1 MKIEPEVVSSF
12 PHEVQVLNHVP
23 IEMRD
28 GVRLSARIWLP
39 ASAREQPVPAILEYI
54 PYRKGDFTA
63 QRDAIMHPYFAGHGY
78 AALRVDLRGSGD
90 SEGVLTDEYTP
101 AELEDGLEVLRWIAS
116 QPWCDG
122 SVGMIGKSWGGFN
135 ALQLAALSP
144 PELGAVVS
152 VCSSDDRYA
161 DDVHYM
167 GGCLLGD
174 NLSWSSVMFAYNSLP
189 PDPEVVGEAWR
200 DMWMARLEGGGLW
213 LVEWLR
219 HQRRDAYWSHGSVC
233 ESYGAVRCPV
243 FVVSGWA
250 DGYSNTVL
258 RLLSNLRVPRRG
270 LIGPWG
276 HLYPHE
282 GEPGPAIGFL
292 QECLRWWD
300 RWLRGV
306 RNGIEDE
313 PMLRV
318 WMLDSVPPRAQYA
331 HRPGRWVA
339 EPTWPSPRIVSQRYV
354 LGPNGLVHPRHGAPE
369 RELAI
374 QSPLTV
380 GLFAGKWCSYAATPD
395 LPADQR
401 QEDGGALV
409 FDSAPLE
416 RPFEIMG
423 QPSVHLELA
432 ADEPVAMVAVRLSDV
447 ARDGK
452 VTRVTYGILN
462 LAHRSG
468 DRTPEPLTPGKRYR
482 VTVDLNDVAQCF
494 PAGHRIRLSI
504 STSYWPLAWPPPR
517 PVRMLVLSGRSAL
530 DLPVRPPRPDD
541 TGLRPFG
548 PPEGAPPLR
557 TTVLEPPRYE
567 WIVKRNLGN
576 DEAMLEVLRDEGV
589 QRLEDVSLDIQRSTT
604 ERYVSIADDIDTVR
618 GVVTSVW
625 SLRRGDWRVRTFTR
639 TVLTSTP
646 THFEVRAVLD
656 AYEGD
661 KRVFAR
667 SWDEAIERDGM

>member
-1 MKIEPEVVSSF
+1 MNRPPGVAESL
-12 PHEVQVLNHVP
+12 PHHVQLHEHVP
-23 IEMRD
+23 IEMPD
-28 GVRLSARIWLP
+28 GVRLSARLWLP
-39 ASAREQPVPAILEYI
+39 DSAHDAPVPAVLEYI

-63 QRDAIMHPYFAGHGY
+63 QRDAIMHAYFAGHGY
-78 AALRVDLRGSGD
+78 AAVRVDLRGSGD
-90 SEGVLTDEYTP
+90 SEGVLTDEYT
-101 AELEDGLEVLRWIAS
+101 ARELEDGLEVLRWIAA

-135 ALQLAALSP
+135 ALQIAALGP
-144 PELGAVVS
+144 PELKGIIS

-189 PDPEVVGEAWR
+189 PDPNVVGARWR
-200 DMWMARLEGGGLW
+200 DMWMKRLEGGGLW
-213 LVEWLR
+213 LIEWLR
-219 HQRRDAYWSHGSVC
+219 HQRRDPYWSHGSVC
-233 ESYGAVRCPV
+233 EHYAAVRCPV

-258 RLLSNLRVPRRG
+258 RLLSNLRVPRKG
-270 LIGPWG
+270 LIGPWS

-300 RWLRGV
+300 RWLRDEP
-306 RNGIEDE
+306 NGIEGE

-318 WMLDSVPPRAQYA
+318 WMLDSVPPRAQYDR
-331 HRPGRWVA
+331 RPGRWVA
-339 EPTWPSPRIVSQRYV
+339 EPTWPSPHIEPVRYV
-354 LGPNGLVHPRHGAPE
+354 LGPNGLVPPRQGAPE
-369 RELAI
+369 RELSI

-416 RPFEIMG
+416 RTLEIMG
-423 QPSVHLELA
+423 QPTVHLELA
-432 ADEPVAMVAVRLSDV
+432 SDQPMAMVAVRLSDV
-447 ARDGK
+447 APDGK
-452 VTRVTYGILN
+452 ATRVTYGILN
-462 LAHRSG
+462 LTHRAG
-468 DRTPEPLTPGKRYR
+468 DESPEPLKPGVRHR
-482 VTVDLNDVAQCF
+482 VTVDLNDVAQTF
-494 PAGHRIRLSI
+494 PSGHRLRLSL

-517 PVRMLVLSGRSAL
+517 PVRLVVLSGRSSL
-530 DLPVRPPRPDD
+530 ELPGRRPRPEDAH
-541 TGLRPFG
+541 LRPFG
-548 PPEGAPPLR
+548 PAEGAAPLR
-557 TTVLEPPRYE
+557 TTLVEPARYE
-567 WIVKRNLGN
+567 WWVKRNLGA

-589 QRLEDVSLDIQRSTT
+589 VRLEAADLEIQRCTT
-604 ERYVSIADDIDTVR
+604 ERYSSRSDDIDTVR
-618 GVVTSVW
+618 GEVHSVW
-625 SLRRGDWRVRTFTR
+625 GLRRGDWRVQTITR

-646 THFEVRAVLD
+646 TDFQVRAVLD

-661 KRVFAR
+661 KRVYAR
-667 SWDEAIERDGM
+667 SWDETIGRDGV